1 LPPLVTDSA
10 TPFTEITAV
19 VGGGVGGAGGVF
31 GVPDLEPPD
40 GAGEDGVE
48 DDVEPGPFAWKGS
61 LLSKSENDCSCPVS
75 AGGVTA
81 ATSCVD
87 DVVVVD
93 VGAPIPLRVGAAG
106 SPEVV
111 GVATGVVVATVVA
124 DGSAACGRA
133 EAEGALFSDII
144 VCTANAIASASTTP
158 RTITVFFCF
167 CAFALA
173 ASATTFRATVAPLLA
188 D

>member
-1 LPPLVTDSA
+1 
-10 TPFTEITAV
+10 V

-31 GVPDLEPPD
+31 GAPDLGLPE

-48 DDVEPGPFAWKGS
+48 DDDEPGPFAWKGS
-61 LLSKSENDCSCPVS
+61 LLSKSENDCNWPAS

-81 ATSCVD
+81 AMSWVD
-87 DVVVVD
+87 DDVLVVD
-93 VGAPIPLRVGAAG
+93 VGAPTPLRVGAAG
-106 SPEVV
+106 SPGV
-111 GVATGVVVATVVA
+111 VATGVVVATVVA

-133 EAEGALFSDII
+133 EAEGVLFSDII